1 MEFTVA
7 RNRGMYEVKFGSFTR
22 EVYRDEAIAKAY
34 AASLNRTL
42 KEKLK

>member
-7 RNRGMYEVKFGSFTR
+7 RNKGMYEVKLGSFTR
-22 EVYRDEAIAKAY
+22 EVYRDEAIAKAF

-42 KEKLK
+42 KEKMK